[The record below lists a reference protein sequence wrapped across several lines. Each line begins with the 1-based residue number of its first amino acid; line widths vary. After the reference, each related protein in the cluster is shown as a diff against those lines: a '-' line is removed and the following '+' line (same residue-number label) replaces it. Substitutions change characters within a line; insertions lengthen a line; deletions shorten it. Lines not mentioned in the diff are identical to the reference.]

1 VIDLSHIVVEKKSGS
16 SEMFSRIKL
25 YSGLF
30 YASQASKIHKRE
42 MVIDAIT
49 RGIEKDVLSLKKK
62 KITSVQLTELV
73 LMHLKR
79 KHIPTFLR
87 FLTNCKDISTEG
99 QMKRELS
106 RYL

>member
-1 VIDLSHIVVEKKSGS
+1 MDLTWKLI
-16 SEMFSRIKL
+16 SETSYKAGYRKMLKRKYKL
-25 YSGLF
+25 PS
-30 YASQASKIHKRE
+30 
-42 MVIDAIT
+42 
-49 RGIEKDVLSLKKK
+49 GIEKDVLSLKKK
-62 KITSVQLTELV
+62 KITSAQLTELV

-87 FLTNCKDISTEG
+87 FLTNCKDISTEA